1 MTIVGYAMKRR
12 RFEELHRAALRW
24 PLQESR
30 WNYVGIDIEDEW
42 ERRIAVQGEVSALYK
57 AMFPSFYL

>member
-1 MTIVGYAMKRR
+1 MKRR

-30 WNYVGIDIEDEW
+30 WSYVGIDIEDEW

-57 AMFPSFYL
+57 AVFPSFCL